1 MPVEFVELAKLISGI
16 ILLIVPGYLWSFILF
31 PKIPHLERIVFGFV
45 LGLCVLSC
53 GMFILN
59 VVFGITLTY
68 TVIWLLFALYTIPVL
83 IIIIYCL
90 LVFKFDFKK
99 PSFKDFKN
107 PKLLLLVFVL
117 GFTVLMIFLPHL
129 KEGYFLPFHVDEWEH
144 WSYSRAVAESGSTS
158 FVNPYLGQG
167 ILQPLEIGF
176 NLVVLGV
183 SWSSGSNL
191 VTIFVFMPSL
201 IAIFTS
207 LAAFN
212 IGERT
217 ERKFGLE
224 AAFFVALIPTTC
236 RMMGPSFFVPVA
248 LGLLF
253 IVLIIWILQ
262 QKTYRAMLLIPFII
276 WCMFLIHPPT
286 ALAGFMVCIIFTV
299 LFLFEKKYKLSL
311 LAAGLSLIPIGFV
324 LLLSTRWNMS
334 IQDVVKAFLGE
345 GRFMDLD
352 LPKIWI
358 SFEHMGIVIWVFFII
373 GAYFA
378 FSKGKTTVRAI
389 GLLAI
394 AFITLIGLYDK
405 FNYGIPIMYER
416 SFLYLFLM
424 VALMAGWGLSEL
436 KRTLAENSEKFVPK
450 RYGELLKHNNIIISL
465 VVCLILVAT
474 TVPAHLNIPYY
485 HMINEDE
492 YEAFSWI
499 HDNIKSF
506 RDENHSY
513 DRCAVDPFKASP
525 FVAISGLYIVS
536 STMSPLYG
544 YSSHA
549 EVEQFLNGKC
559 TDTNFLYKYQIS
571 VIYSPSCNNKNFTII
586 YPNVYLYPG
595 LNK

>member
-1 MPVEFVELAKLISGI
+1 MPVEFVELAKLIGGI

-31 PKIPHLERIVFGFV
+31 PKITHLERIVFGFV
-45 LGLCVLSC
+45 LGLSVLSC

-59 VVFGITLTY
+59 VIFGITLTY
-68 TVIWLLFALYTIPVL
+68 TVIWLLLALYTIPVL

-90 LVFKFDFKK
+90 LVFKFEIKK

-117 GFTVLMIFLPHL
+117 GFTVFMIFLPHL
-129 KEGYFLPFHVDEWEH
+129 KDGYFLPFHVDEWEH

-176 NLVVLGV
+176 NLVVSGI
-183 SWSSGSNL
+183 SWISGSNF

-201 IAIFTS
+201 IAVFTS

-212 IGERT
+212 IGEKT

-236 RMMGPSFFVPVA
+236 RMMGPSFFVPLA

-262 QKTYRAMLLIPFII
+262 QKTYQAMLLIPFII

-286 ALAGFMVCIIFTV
+286 ALAGFMVSIIFTV

-311 LAAGLSLIPIGFV
+311 LTVGLSLIPIGFM
-324 LLLSTRWNMS
+324 LLLLTRWNMS
-334 IQDVVKAFLGE
+334 IQDVIRAFLGE
-345 GRFMDLD
+345 GKFMDLD

-358 SFEHMGIVIWVFFII
+358 SFEHIGIVIWVFFII

-378 FSKGKTTVRAI
+378 FSKGKTTVHAI
-389 GLLAI
+389 GLSAI
-394 AFITLIGLYDK
+394 VFITLIGLYDK
-405 FNYGIPIMYER
+405 FNYGMPIMYER
-416 SFLYLFLM
+416 SFMYLFLM

-436 KRTLAENSEKFVPK
+436 KRTLAENTEKFVPK
-450 RYGELLKHNNIIISL
+450 QYGKLLKHNGIIISL
-465 VVCLILVAT
+465 TVCIILVAT
-474 TVPAHLNIPYY
+474 TVPAHLNINYY

-492 YEAFSWI
+492 YETFSWI

-513 DRCAVDPFKASP
+513 DRCAVDPFQASP
-525 FVAISGLYIVS
+525 FAAISGLYIVS
-536 STMSPLYG
+536 STMSPIYG
-544 YSSHA
+544 YSLHA
-549 EVEQFLNGKC
+549 ELEQFLNDKC
-559 TDTNFLYKYQIS
+559 TDTSFLQKYQIS
-571 VIYSPSCNNKNFTII
+571 VIYSPNCINENFTVI
-586 YPNVYLYPG
+586 YPNVYRYPE
-595 LNK
+595 LMK